1 MINKIN
7 AKSIRVLNNAS
18 RKIDTDNIN
27 VSNDIIVNGNTTV
40 HNTRIIG
47 TLTTKNKINN
57 ISKKDI
63 GYNIGIITS
72 GSPNESGVINAG
84 IASLC
89 QGYELSFV
97 STRGDSLIDGNQKN
111 FMGFYPDALN
121 NNNYNPIVK
130 QGDHV
135 IMTGL
140 STETDAL
147 NNNNYNPIVKQGD
160 HVIMTGLSTET
171 NNSNAVNKGGIVMC
185 PWDANAG
192 GLRMDNEGNVTIN
205 GSFDVVG
212 EITATSYVT
221 SSDYRIK
228 NNITTLDKS
237 YNIDNLRPVVYDNIQ
252 NGKKEIG
259 FIAHELQENYLILV
273 NGKKDGNELQSVN
286 YNGIIGILVN
296 EVKNLK
302 IKLNELEEKLN

>member
-111 FMGFYPDALN
+111 FMGFYP
-121 NNNYNPIVK
+121 
-130 QGDHV
+130 
-135 IMTGL
+135 
-140 STETDAL
+140 DAL